1 MRPLHG
7 HSDTLLASRQFR
19 RLLVW
24 SACAHVAI
32 FLVMNVRLLSNRTV
46 VPPAPVMVELV
57 APPAAGAPSKGAAAA
72 PAPPKPKPERVVNLP
87 KPKPEPPKPK
97 AVEPPKP
104 APKPAAKPVPKP
116 EPPKP
121 AAPPE
126 PTKSAAEVLAAL
138 RERVAA
144 RPGAEVPESAA
155 AASAA
160 SAAGG
165 GRFDPEMAAY
175 HNRVKALL
183 RSNWANGAFAND
195 PSLRAEYV
203 VRVDGGGGILSIEL
217 VRSSGNPFF
226 DESAER
232 AIKKSAPWPA
242 PPRGAFELDVV
253 FNPGGV
259 A

>member
-1 MRPLHG
+1 M
-7 HSDTLLASRQFR
+7 
-19 RLLVW
+19 
-24 SACAHVAI
+24 HVAL
-32 FLVMNVRLLSNRTV
+32 FVLANLRQYANRTALT
-46 VPPAPVMVELV
+46 PPASVMVELV
-57 APPAAGAPSKGAAAA
+57 APPSSAA
-72 PAPPKPKPERVVNLP
+72 PGRSPAVEPARPKPKPERVVNLP
-87 KPKPEPPKPK
+87 KPKPQPPKPK
-97 AVEPPKP
+97 AVELPKP
-104 APKPAAKPVPKP
+104 APKPAAKPMPKP
-116 EPPKP
+116 EVPKSEAP
-121 AAPPE
+121 AE

-138 RERVAA
+138 RDRVST
-144 RPGAEVPESAA
+144 RPDTETPAAA

-160 SAAGG
+160 AG

-195 PSLRAEYV
+195 PSLKAQYL
-203 VRVDGGGGILSIEL
+203 VRVDSGGGILSIDL
-217 VRSSGNPFF
+217 VHSSGNPFF

-242 PPRGAFELDVV
+242 PPRGAFELDLV

>member
-1 MRPLHG
+1 
-7 HSDTLLASRQFR
+7 LLASRQFR

-24 SACAHVAI
+24 SACAHVAL
-32 FLVMNVRLLSNRTV
+32 FLLMNVRLLSNRTV
-46 VPPAPVMVELV
+46 IPPASVMVELV
-57 APPAAGAPSKGAAAA
+57 APPASGAPSKGRAAA
-72 PAPPKPKPERVVNLP
+72 PAPAKPKPERVVNLP
-87 KPKPEPPKPK
+87 KPKAIEPPKPK
-97 AVEPPKP
+97 E
-104 APKPAAKPVPKP
+104 AAKPVVKPIPRP

-121 AAPPE
+121 AAPAE
-126 PTKSAAEVLAAL
+126 PTKSAAEVLASL
-138 RERVAA
+138 RERMAA
-144 RPGAEVPESAA
+144 RPGAEAPESATA
-155 AASAA
+155 AASA

-175 HNRVKALL
+175 HNRIKALL

-203 VRVDGGGGILSIEL
+203 VRVDGGGGILSIRM

-232 AIKKSAPWPA
+232 AIEKSAPWPA
-242 PPRGAFELDVV
+242 PPRGELELDVV